1 MHHVLCSDLKVYQM
15 LTLLCHMEISKRLS
29 PCWELSPK
37 WNLPHL
43 SNSCFCGQFL
53 KLDFLSLFHTYFQS
67 THSLIQVMRN
77 GKFFYAEVHF
87 ILVLLYNLWIIVGGT
102 GLPSHRLKVWLMSYS
117 ALAKLALSVVVSTI
131 LICYLSY
138 FLTPDLEGCSQ
149 LLICIGVRPVLPME
163 IQPTK
168 ILFCLGWFVS
178 SRYIKSFYRRPKL
191 CGCLHIDSFT
201 SKISMHRI
209 NLVISIIYV
218 EERNS

>member
-1 MHHVLCSDLKVYQM
+1 M

-29 PCWELSPK
+29 PCWELSSK

-43 SNSCFCGQFL
+43 SNSCFSGQFL

-67 THSLIQVMRN
+67 TRSLIQVMRN

-87 ILVLLYNLWIIVGGT
+87 ILVLLYNLWIIVVGT
-102 GLPSHRLKVWLMSYS
+102 GLPCHRLKVWLMSYS
-117 ALAKLALSVVVSTI
+117 ALAKLALSVVVSTV

-149 LLICIGVRPVLPME
+149 LLICIGGRPVLPME
-163 IQPTK
+163 IQTTREQK

-178 SRYIKSFYRRPKL
+178 SRYTKSFYRRPKL
-191 CGCLHIDSFT
+191 CSRLHIDSFT

-209 NLVISIIYV
+209 KLVISIIHV
-218 EERNS
+218 EGRNS